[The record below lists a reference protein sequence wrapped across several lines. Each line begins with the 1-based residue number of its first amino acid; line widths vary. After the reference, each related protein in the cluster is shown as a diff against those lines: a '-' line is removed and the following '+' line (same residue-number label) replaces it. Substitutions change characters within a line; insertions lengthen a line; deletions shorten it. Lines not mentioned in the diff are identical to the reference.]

1 MNFVEAISKE
11 NNFKMKPLIVITG
24 ASSGFGAE
32 MAKMFNA
39 QKHALLLIA
48 RRVDKI
54 KALPLD
60 FTNVRVASADVTDRV
75 ALKAAIDQAVAEFG
89 PVDLLVN
96 NAGVMLLG
104 NVTSQDPDQWQQ
116 MLNVNVMGVLNG
128 MQIVLPDMIARKSG
142 TIINISSLAGK
153 KTFVNHAA
161 YVASKFGVHG
171 LSETIREEV
180 SGHNVRVAMVAPG
193 AAETELLGHTTD
205 TQAIKDYDGWKQT
218 MGGVTLDPKHV
229 AEAVSFIY
237 EMPQSVNVRE
247 IDIVATRQDS

>member
-1 MNFVEAISKE
+1 MTKN
-11 NNFKMKPLIVITG
+11 LIVITG

-32 MAKMFNA
+32 MAKLFNN
-39 QKHALLLIA
+39 QGYPMLLLA
-48 RRVDKI
+48 RRTDRI

-60 FTNVRVASADVTDRV
+60 FTNVRVAGADVTNQEELRT
-75 ALKAAIDQAVAEFG
+75 AISAAEAELG

-104 NVTSQDPDQWQQ
+104 NVTTQDSSQWQQ

-128 MQIVLPDMIARKSG
+128 IQVVLPGMIEREHV

-180 SGHNVRVAMVAPG
+180 SGHNVRIAMVAPG

-205 TQAIKDYDGWKQT
+205 KQAVTDYNGWKQT
-218 MGGVTLDPKHV
+218 MGGITLNPRHV
-229 AEAVSFIY
+229 AEAVNFIY
-237 EMPQSVNVRE
+237 SMPQSVNVRE
-247 IDIVATRQDS
+247 IDIAATRQDS